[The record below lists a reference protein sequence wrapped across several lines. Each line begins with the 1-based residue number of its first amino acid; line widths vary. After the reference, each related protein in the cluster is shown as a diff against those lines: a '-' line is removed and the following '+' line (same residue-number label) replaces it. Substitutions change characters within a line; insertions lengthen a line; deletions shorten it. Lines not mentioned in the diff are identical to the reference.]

1 MYLVLPATTV
11 PGLVKVSTVSVR
23 RGLVALVLAG
33 LLAPFAQGCGDDPP
47 GANEAPVTEP
57 SLTLLSVV
65 GAGAGGWERGD
76 STACVALGQ
85 DDLQTVIAQVRI
97 DGDWLLRPLHNC
109 QSRTRCGYVEITV
122 TNPQGEVVLIEAA
135 ASLSINLPFAG
146 LSVPAGSTLNFTARL
161 MDQNGDEYVVA
172 DGGVCS
178 HDDTCSVTLSLDQ
191 NCAGAPSEM
200 DSSVP
205 NDDAATGPDATTG
218 MPSVPDSG
226 VSDAAPDA
234 TPLADAS
241 PDGSVPDASTNPNTP
256 DAALDDA
263 SLDASDAADGG

>member
-1 MYLVLPATTV
+1 MVLPTTTV

-47 GANEAPVTEP
+47 GANEAPATEP

-76 STACVALGQ
+76 STTCVAIGQ
-85 DDLQTVIAQVRI
+85 DELQTVIVQVRI

-122 TNPQGEVVLIEAA
+122 TNAQGDVLLTEAA

-146 LSVPAGSTLNFTARL
+146 LSVPAGSTLSFTAKL

-172 DGGVCS
+172 DGGVCG

-191 NCAGAPSEM
+191 NCAGSPPNT

-205 NDDAATGPDATTG
+205 NDAATSPDATTG
-218 MPSVPDSG
+218 LPSVPDSG

-234 TPLADAS
+234 TPVADAS
-241 PDGSVPDASTNPNTP
+241 LDSGSPDGSTNPNTA

-263 SLDASDAADGG
+263 SLDGSDAADGG